1 MRPRDIG
8 NKTVL
13 DDSTFDNGLK
23 VRHLG
28 WSVLWVLLG
37 IAILGIGAGF
47 LVHGTDFILYKTF
60 APRFE
65 NVRREVFENTKSYNQ
80 GMVMQVRNY
89 KMSFETAS
97 PEHREALRQSIV
109 HSTADYDV
117 DKLPADLRVWIAQ
130 LRRGSIE

>member
-1 MRPRDIG
+1 MRPRDLG

-13 DDSTFDNGLK
+13 DDSTFDEGLK
-23 VRHLG
+23 VRHIG
-28 WSVLWVLLG
+28 WTLFWGMFLLG
-37 IAILGIGAGF
+37 LVGVLGGF
-47 LVHGTDFILYKTF
+47 LIQGTDFFLYKTF
-60 APRFE
+60 APRME
-65 NVRREVFENTKSYNQ
+65 NVRREVFEGTKSYNQ
-80 GMVMQVRNY
+80 GMVQQIRGY